1 MPSHRTLFKEVQ
13 HLPKAFSYS
22 VTVILVL
29 VLGYL
34 YAHTY
39 EMYLNETSIRGL
51 SSEYK
56 AMVGGDILITIVI
69 IGLIYVAWSYKLV
82 TKVSVRSFYYKHPPI
97 KRVYQKIYTH
107 RILSIKQTTTG
118 DLPRG
123 TVKIKMSGGDGV
135 FLELEDDKKV
145 FIGSRHPESLE
156 KAFKRM
162 LEQQP

>member
-1 MPSHRTLFKEVQ
+1 MASHRTLFKEVQ
-13 HLPKAFSYS
+13 HLPKIFSYS

-34 YAHTY
+34 YSHTY

-56 AMVGGDILITIVI
+56 MMVGGDILLTLVI
-69 IGLIYVAWSYKLV
+69 LGLIYVVWSYKLV

-97 KRVYQKIYTH
+97 KGEYKKIHTH
-107 RILSIKQTTTG
+107 RILSFKKTKRS
-118 DLPRG
+118 DLPKG
-123 TVKIKMSGGDGV
+123 TVKIKMSGEDGV
-135 FLELEDDKKV
+135 FLELEDDKKA